1 MTINVAMITWPEF
14 QSPDRLWVLVL
25 VPVLIIAYLIALRLR
40 SKSGMRFTNT
50 GILGKVLPKQSSW
63 RRHVA
68 VAMTICSLLAL
79 SLAWARPMGIDKVP
93 RERATIV
100 LVIDVSL
107 SMQATD
113 VAPNRLDAAKKA
125 AIEFVGTL
133 PDSYNVAV
141 VALSGNPQ
149 VRMPPSVDRGAI
161 QRAIETLDYQDST
174 AIGDGIQAA
183 LNALKMAPT
192 GEGETPAPGAIVMLS
207 DGQNTTGQSPG
218 QMAEKAKQQKI
229 KIYTIAYGTQT
240 GWVDID
246 GKRERVAP
254 DVELLKNIATQ
265 TDGKAWTAD
274 SAKELSQVYKDVRG
288 EVGYEEVRVEI
299 TAQWA
304 FYALAFAVVAALGA
318 VSMAAR
324 WPS

>member
-1 MTINVAMITWPEF
+1 MIDVAMITWPEF
-14 QSPDRLWVLVL
+14 QNPQRLWVLVL
-25 VPVLIIAYLIALRLR
+25 VPLLVIAYLIILRMR
-40 SKSGMRFTNT
+40 SKQGMRFTNT

-68 VAMTICSLLAL
+68 VAMTVCSLLAL

-113 VAPNRLDAAKKA
+113 VSPNRLDAAKAA
-125 AIEFVGTL
+125 AIEFMGTL

-141 VALSGNPQ
+141 VSLSGTPQ
-149 VRMPPSVDRGAI
+149 VRMPPSIDRGAT

-174 AIGDGIQAA
+174 AVGDSIQAA
-183 LNALKMAPT
+183 LNALAMAPT
-192 GEGETPAPGAIVMLS
+192 GEGESPAPGAIVLLS

-218 QMAEKAKQQKI
+218 QMAQKAKEQNVKL
-229 KIYTIAYGTQT
+229 YTIAYGTET
-240 GWVDID
+240 GWVDLD

-254 DVELLKNIATQ
+254 DFKLMQDLANQ
-265 TDGKAWTAD
+265 TGGKAWKAD
-274 SAKELSQVYKDVRG
+274 SAKELSQVYEDVRG

>member
-1 MTINVAMITWPEF
+1 MVNVAMITWPEF
-14 QSPDRLWVLVL
+14 QSPARLWVLAL
-25 VPVLIIAYLIALRLR
+25 VPLLIIAYLIALRLR

-107 SMQATD
+107 SMKATD

-218 QMAEKAKQQKI
+218 QMAEKAKQAKI

>member
-1 MTINVAMITWPEF
+1 MSPIAMITWPEF
-14 QSPDRLWVLVL
+14 QSPDRLWAMAVIPLLV
-25 VPVLIIAYLIALRLR
+25 IAYLVALRMR
-40 SKSGMRFTNT
+40 SRSGMRFTNT

-68 VAMTICSLLAL
+68 VAMTLCSLVAL
-79 SLAWARPMGIDKVP
+79 VLAWARPMGIEKVP

-100 LVIDVSL
+100 VVIDVSL
-107 SMQATD
+107 SMQAKD
-113 VAPNRLDAAKKA
+113 VQPNRLDAAKKA
-125 AIEFVGTL
+125 AIDFVGTL
-133 PDSYNVAV
+133 PDSYNVSI
-141 VALSGNPQ
+141 VALSGSPQ
-149 VRMPPSVDRGAI
+149 VRMPPSVDRGAVV
-161 QRAIETLDYQDST
+161 RAIESLQLQEST

-183 LNALKMAPT
+183 LNALKMAPA
-192 GEGETPAPGAIVMLS
+192 GKDEGPAPGAIVLLS

-218 QMAEKAKQQKI
+218 QMAQLAKEQKV

-254 DVELLKNIATQ
+254 DVELLRSIADQ
-265 TDGKAWTAD
+265 TGGKAWTAD
-274 SAKELSQVYKDVRG
+274 SAKELGQVYKDVRG

>member
-1 MTINVAMITWPEF
+1 MVNVAMITWPEF
-14 QSPDRLWVLVL
+14 QSPDRLWVLAL
-25 VPVLIIAYLIALRLR
+25 VPLLIIAYLIALRLR

-107 SMQATD
+107 SMKATD

-218 QMAEKAKQQKI
+218 QMAEKAKQAKI